1 MFWTIL
7 AAVVIVYAA
16 NTVFSIR
23 QMKDFSS
30 SYSSLR
36 RRGKVAIGKQKNALT
51 SGAIVMF
58 LLDSNGR
65 IIEGKRLTGIT
76 VWSRFK
82 SIHQF
87 DGQPMADVDPST
99 LRAARSLRRA
109 VANARDNY
117 LTVQTGG
124 IPVEP
129 PEPLMKV
136 INRID
141 GKVRLPGGLRSRGR
155 RADAARPARAGTG
168 LAGAPRRT
176 VVRRS
181 PAAQ

>member
-7 AAVVIVYAA
+7 TAIVIVYAA

-30 SYSSLR
+30 AYSSLR
-36 RRGKVAIGKQKNALT
+36 KRGKVAIGKQKNALT

-58 LLDSNGR
+58 LLGSDGR
-65 IIEGKRLTGIT
+65 IVEGRRLTGIT

-82 SIHQF
+82 GLHEF
-87 DGQPMADVDPST
+87 DGQPVADVEPST
-99 LRAARSLRRA
+99 LRGARSLRRA

-117 LTVQTGG
+117 LTVQAGG
-124 IPVEP
+124 VPVEP
-129 PEPLMKV
+129 PDPLMKI
-136 INRID
+136 INRLD
-141 GKVRLPGGLRSRGR
+141 GKVGLLRRR
-155 RADAARPARAGTG
+155 RAAVPQPARP
-168 LAGAPRRT
+168 GATRRT
-176 VVRRS
+176 VVRRQS